1 LLDHSLAAIAA
12 SETLTEVVIAAPS
25 ADHRQRARELLA
37 GHAGLSGEVVEGGA
51 TRAESVA
58 RALTAVDGELVLVHD
73 AARPLAPPALFD
85 AIVARL
91 GAEEGAD
98 AVVAAAPIAD
108 TVKRSREPHDDAALG
123 IVASTVSRDDLW
135 IAQTP
140 QGFRVERLRAAQ
152 RRAEEAGELAAAT
165 DEAGLIEA
173 GGGIVLLE
181 RSPAS
186 NIKVTDAADLR
197 LAGALLAGSGRV

>member
-25 ADHRQRARELLA
+25 ADRQRAHELLA

-123 IVASTVSRDDLW
+123 TVASTVPRDDLW

-173 GGGIVLLE
+173 EGGIVLLE

-186 NIKVTDAADLR
+186 NLKVTNAADLR